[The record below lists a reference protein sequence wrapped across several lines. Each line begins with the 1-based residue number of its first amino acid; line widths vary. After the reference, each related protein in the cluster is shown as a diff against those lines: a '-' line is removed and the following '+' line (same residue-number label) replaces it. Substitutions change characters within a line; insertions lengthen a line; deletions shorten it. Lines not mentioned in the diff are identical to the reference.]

1 MISILQ
7 KCEESMRKIYLFF
20 TIVAIA
26 VLTSCSE
33 QMNDEKDVVK
43 IWWFKEEGNTIYN
56 NIVEATI
63 NMIVSCAELND
74 IEIDIRQFL
83 YSDLSY
89 DDYVLKRNL
98 AIEQGDLDMTIDT
111 SGNLYN
117 LKGKASSY
125 NRIKSYENV
134 FDNLKNQYCIPLCMD
149 MRVNFVNN
157 DALMKYN
164 IQPKNLITFDE
175 YCEIKQRM
183 KEAGAEFKLNDAE
196 FDELVEYYYRKNDL
210 KILKGDKGL
219 SIDKKAVLTAVCNI
233 VDDIKTNYDYDYFI
247 KNPKDGEYKI
257 IDQKSGY
264 ELSCMQYKY
273 FALSY
278 NDLSSSRPS
287 IENYTTVLWDNNYFK
302 YISSKSIIPCLFISK
317 NSKSNNVYT
326 IADKLLS
333 DEFQIL
339 LYNSN
344 YVGVITNS
352 DRVRESIGFDEN
364 WNYVG
369 VKNITDEQ
377 KKDSPK
383 IYPSEEE
390 ERLYE
395 VLTKGYE
402 IIRKSDMSY
411 FFYSIYYLKLNE
423 FVINIVTVAIK
434 DEKILENFD
443 KMADDFIINLNIR
456 Q

>member
-1 MISILQ
+1 
-7 KCEESMRKIYLFF
+7 MRKIYLFF
-20 TIVAIA
+20 TIVVIA
-26 VLTSCSE
+26 VLTSCSV

-43 IWWFKEEGNTIYN
+43 IWWYKEEGNTIYN
-56 NIVEATI
+56 NIVEAGI
-63 NMIVSCAELND
+63 NRIVAYAKSNG

-89 DDYVLKRNL
+89 DDYVLKRIL

-125 NRIKSYENV
+125 NRIKSYENI
-134 FDNLKNQYCIPLCMD
+134 FDNFKNQYCIPLCMD

-157 DALMKYN
+157 DALMQYN
-164 IQPKNLITFDE
+164 IQPKQVITFDE

-210 KILKGDKGL
+210 KILKSDKGL
-219 SIDKKAVLTAVCNI
+219 SMDKKAVLAAVCSI

-264 ELSCMQYKY
+264 EFSCMRYEY
-273 FALSY
+273 SALSY
-278 NDLSSSRPS
+278 NDLGSRCSS

-302 YISSKSIIPCLFISK
+302 YISGKYIIPCLFISK
-317 NSKSNNVYT
+317 NSKSKNVYN

-333 DEFQIL
+333 DELQLL

-344 YVGVITNS
+344 YVGVIKNS
-352 DRVRESIGFDEN
+352 DKVRESIGFDEN

-369 VKNITDEQ
+369 LKNIKGEQ
-377 KKDSPK
+377 KKKDSPK

-395 VLTKGYE
+395 GLTKGYE

-411 FFYSIYYLKLNE
+411 FFSDSIYYFELNE
-423 FVINIVTVAIK
+423 FVINMATAAIK
-434 DEKILENFD
+434 DEKILENYD
-443 KMADDFIINLNIR
+443 KMTDDFITNLNIR
-456 Q
+456 NN